1 MPHGVLFRGAQ
12 EKVIREGIVRD
23 DLIEAII
30 GLPPKLFYNV
40 GIPACVIVINKNK
53 PEHMKDRILFI
64 NADRE
69 YGEGRNQNYLRPE
82 DIEKIVMVFDNK
94 LEIPK
99 YSRLVD
105 LKEIEENDFNLN
117 IRRYVDN
124 SPDPEIEDVHAHL
137 VCGVPKREVDL
148 YERSFRRFNVPLNL
162 LFEEKDGEYLEFKTN
177 IREKNDIK
185 EIIENMNAINET
197 ILKHKDRL
205 KEWWNEVNPKIE
217 RFRGNNNL
225 WDFRIKAIK
234 GLKEALMPLGLLDEF
249 RVSGIFVNWWEELKY
264 DFKTIVSAGWSKNLI
279 EDDRI
284 KDKYFKAEVE
294 EIEELES
301 KIAEAEGE
309 LNELLEEFEDWDEEE
324 QGSKTANKVKQY
336 LEEEIKD
343 ILLVPKNQK
352 WNKNFA
358 LALTKFNG
366 EPLSDMTKKM
376 IREMWQLHEK
386 IDDRNKEL
394 SKWQRKLKSKT
405 EELEGIY
412 RKDKNT
418 GQQVKVKEGKIDRK
432 RNSLTESEAKGL
444 LLEKFY
450 DIVEEQLN
458 QHLNAEK
465 KEIIKIL
472 ENLWDKYK
480 VSLAIL
486 KEERDEETKKLDEF
500 LEKLGYYNV

>member
-1 MPHGVLFRGAQ
+1 MC
-12 EKVIREGIVRD
+12 IRD
-23 DLIEAII
+23 
-30 GLPPKLFYNV
+30 
-40 GIPACVIVINKNK
+40 
-53 PEHMKDRILFI
+53 
-64 NADRE
+64 
-69 YGEGRNQNYLRPE
+69 
-82 DIEKIVMVFDNK
+82 
-94 LEIPK
+94 
-99 YSRLVD
+99 S
-105 LKEIEENDFNLN
+105 
-117 IRRYVDN
+117 
-124 SPDPEIEDVHAHL
+124 

-162 LFEEKDGEYLEFKTN
+162 LFEEKDGEYLEFQTN

-284 KDKYFKAEVE
+284 KDKYFKAEME

-309 LNELLEEFEDWDEEE
+309 LNELLEEVEDWDEEE
-324 QGSKTANKVKQY
+324 QGNKTANKVKQY

-352 WNKNFA
+352 WSKNFA

-366 EPLSDMTKKM
+366 EPLSC
-376 IREMWQLHEK
+376 
-386 IDDRNKEL
+386 
-394 SKWQRKLKSKT
+394 
-405 EELEGIY
+405 
-412 RKDKNT
+412 
-418 GQQVKVKEGKIDRK
+418 
-432 RNSLTESEAKGL
+432 L
-444 LLEKFY
+444 LY
-450 DIVEEQLN
+450 TSRCV
-458 QHLNAEK
+458 
-465 KEIIKIL
+465 
-472 ENLWDKYK
+472 
-480 VSLAIL
+480 
-486 KEERDEETKKLDEF
+486 
-500 LEKLGYYNV
+500 